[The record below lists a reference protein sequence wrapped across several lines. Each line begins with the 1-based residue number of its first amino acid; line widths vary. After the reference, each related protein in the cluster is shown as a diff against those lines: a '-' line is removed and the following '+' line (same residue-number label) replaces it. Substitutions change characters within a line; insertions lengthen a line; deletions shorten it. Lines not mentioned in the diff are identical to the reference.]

1 MTLPLDKPMI
11 NYYVRFAT
19 DIQMFLNRIFGILYS
34 LYIYRQYTT
43 LILAIALWGAKLVLS
58 LASCSF
64 VFMVYLQLI
73 DHEFV
78 TNTSMGCNL
87 IFA

>member
-1 MTLPLDKPMI
+1 MTFFKNTLYS
-11 NYYVRFAT
+11 YYTRCAT
-19 DIQMFLNRIFGILYS
+19 DIQMFLNRIFEILYS

-73 DHEFV
+73 DHEFFI
-78 TNTSMGCNL
+78 NTSMGSNL